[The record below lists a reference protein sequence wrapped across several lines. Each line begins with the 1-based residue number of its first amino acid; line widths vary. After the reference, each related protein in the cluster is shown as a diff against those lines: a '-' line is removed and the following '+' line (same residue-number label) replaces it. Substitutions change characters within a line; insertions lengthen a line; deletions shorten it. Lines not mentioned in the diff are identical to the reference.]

1 MSVQDIIA
9 ALLDLLKVVV
19 SWPVVFF
26 VLAMLFKKELHLL
39 LPELAKRVRK
49 APGGWEFASEEQ
61 ALKDAIDQGAKE
73 LGDKPSE
80 FADFAKNQV
89 EKLAQSRSVAALVE
103 RTSLTGKS
111 ILWVDDKPVN
121 NTYEASSFRSM
132 GAKIDMVL
140 STSEA
145 LEALDK
151 GRYDLII
158 SDIRRFEKGVA
169 NSDAGYEFLDALI
182 KRDER
187 VPVIFYT
194 ATIKTLNKSR
204 TKAAYGV
211 AHRSAELTILV
222 ISALSR

>member
-1 MSVQDIIA
+1 MSVKEIIA
-9 ALLDLLKVVV
+9 ALLDLLKVIV
-19 SWPVVFF
+19 SWPIVFF
-26 VLAMLFKKELHLL
+26 VLAMLFKKELRLL
-39 LPELAKRVRK
+39 LPELAKRIRK
-49 APGGWEFASEEQ
+49 APGGWEFSNEEQ

-73 LGDKPSE
+73 LGDKPGE

-103 RTSLTGKS
+103 RTSLSGKS

-121 NTYEASSFRSM
+121 NTYEASSFKSM

-145 LEALDK
+145 LEALNK

-158 SDIRRFEKGVA
+158 SDIRRFENGVA
-169 NSDAGYEFLDALI
+169 NPDAGYEFLDALI
-182 KRDER
+182 KRGEH

-211 AHRSAELTILV
+211 AHRSAELTSLV